1 MAKDFD
7 ITRLLDLT
15 RESKYAT
22 TVAAFEA
29 IDLLEQINVP
39 RKYRSRKP
47 AIQALYALSD
57 GLIRYDY
64 ISDEQRTALD
74 EELKSS
80 KARLALNNMFKS
92 ADSIAPAVAEE
103 EGDLEE
109 IGETE
114 PEKALEDSEF
124 DEFDREEEETASR
137 EEEEEEE
144 SEDLDSDD
152 EEEEEE

>member
-39 RKYRSRKP
+39 RKYRTRKP

-57 GLIRYDY
+57 GLVRYDY
-64 ISDEQRTALD
+64 ISDEQRNALD

-114 PEKALEDSEF
+114 PEKALDDSEF
-124 DEFDREEEETASR
+124 DEFDRDEEETSSA
-137 EEEEEEE
+137 EDEEEE
-144 SEDLDSDD
+144 SDDLDSDD
-152 EEEEEE
+152 EDEEEE

>member
-7 ITRLLDLT
+7 ITKLLDLT